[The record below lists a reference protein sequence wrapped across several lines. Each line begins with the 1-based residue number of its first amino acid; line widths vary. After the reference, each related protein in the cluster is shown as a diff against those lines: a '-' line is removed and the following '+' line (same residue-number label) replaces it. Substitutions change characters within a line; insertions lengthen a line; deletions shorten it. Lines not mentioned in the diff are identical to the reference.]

1 MNARPGMSYLCS
13 RALNHLCLI
22 EADPPPLHCHQ
33 GAGDGHVALLV
44 PEAAPVLAVA
54 VGNVYIVELSAQH
67 VVRGDHHLLLGQH
80 VRLQKAVLLHAL
92 IHLHGF
98 TANSTTAK
106 NRHSDKN
113 AKISVHLN
121 MCKLLAPLLI

>member
-1 MNARPGMSYLCS
+1 MSYLCS
-13 RALNHLCLI
+13 GAFNHLCLI

-54 VGNVYIVELSAQH
+54 VGDVH
-67 VVRGDHHLLLGQH
+67 VVQLGAQDIVGGDNHLLLCQH

-92 IHLHGF
+92 VHLQGF
-98 TANSTTAK
+98 TGNSTRAK
-106 NRHSDKN
+106 KGGKNDKN
-113 AKISVHLN
+113 ANISVQIN
-121 MCKLLAPLLI
+121 MC

>member
-1 MNARPGMSYLCS
+1 MNARPGTSYLCS
-13 RALNHLCLI
+13 SAFNHLCLI

-54 VGNVYIVELSAQH
+54 VGNVHVVELGAQH

-80 VRLQKAVLLHAL
+80 VWLQKAVLLHTL
-92 IHLHGF
+92 IHLQGCA
-98 TANSTTAK
+98 ANSTTAK
-106 NRHSDKN
+106 ERHSDKN
-113 AKISVHLN
+113 AKTPVHLN
-121 MCKLLAPLLI
+121 MYKLSAVLLI